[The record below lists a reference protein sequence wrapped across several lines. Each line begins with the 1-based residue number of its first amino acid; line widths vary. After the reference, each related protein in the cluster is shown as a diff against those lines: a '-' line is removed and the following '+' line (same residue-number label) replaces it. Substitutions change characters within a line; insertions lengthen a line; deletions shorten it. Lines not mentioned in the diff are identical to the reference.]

1 MNNKILKELD
11 KLSTKAFLLNEIPV
25 GAVVVKDDKIIGK
38 GYNNRQSKRLVTG
51 HAEIMAINNAAKK
64 LGDWR
69 LDDCVL
75 YVTLKPCRMC
85 EEVIKNSRIKK
96 VYYLLESTTNSYQHI
111 SLDYQKII
119 ENDLE
124 TTIKKRMDSF
134 FEKMR

>member
-11 KLSTKAFLLNEIPV
+11 KLSTRAFLLDEIPV
-25 GAVVVKDDKIIGK
+25 GAIVVKDNQIVGK

>member
-11 KLSTKAFLLNEIPV
+11 KLSTKAFLLDEIPV
-25 GAVVVKDDKIIGK
+25 GAVVVKDNKIVGK

-51 HAEIMAINNAAKK
+51 HAEIMAINNASKK

-69 LDDCVL
+69 LDDCDL
-75 YVTLKPCRMC
+75 YVTLKPCKMC

-96 VYYLLESTTNSYQHI
+96 IYYLLESTTNSYQHI
-111 SLDYQKII
+111 NLDYQKII

-124 TTIKKRMDSF
+124 NTIKKRMDSF

>member
-1 MNNKILKELD
+1 MNNKILNELD
-11 KLSTKAFLLNEIPV
+11 KLSTKAFLLDEIPV
-25 GAVVVKDDKIIGK
+25 GAVVVKDNKIVGK

-51 HAEIMAINNAAKK
+51 HAEIMAINKAAKK

-75 YVTLKPCRMC
+75 YVTLKPCKMC

-96 VYYLLESTTNSYQHI
+96 VYYLVESTTNSYQHI
-111 SLDYQKII
+111 NLDYQKIV

-124 TTIKKRMDSF
+124 NTIKKRMDSF

>member
-1 MNNKILKELD
+1 MNNKIVKELD
-11 KLSTKAFLLNEIPV
+11 KLSTKAFLLDEIPV
-25 GAVVVKDDKIIGK
+25 GAVVVKDNKIVGK

-75 YVTLKPCRMC
+75 YVTLKPCKMC

-96 VYYLLESTTNSYQHI
+96 VYYLVESTTNSYQHI

-124 TTIKKRMDSF
+124 NTIKKRMDSF